1 MRRVTFRV
9 EELHNGEY
17 YKRFGN
23 CVRRLTCKQSNSR
36 ILNTHSEISR
46 WSLKPSV
53 ILCTL
58 LHYSPYV
65 HIYYILM

>member
-23 CVRRLTCKQSNSR
+23 CGRRLTCKQSNSR

-46 WSLKPSV
+46 WSLSSV
-53 ILCTL
+53 ISCTL
-58 LHYSPYV
+58 LHYLPCV
-65 HIYYILM
+65 HIYYILI